1 MAGINSVILVGRLT
15 KDAELYKTKSGTSYC
30 RFSVAI
36 DRPKKKDEQTSTAD
50 FPNVLAWR
58 QQAEYIGNY
67 GRKGAMVAVQGSI
80 QTGSYTDRDGRKVYT
95 TEVLA
100 NNVQLLEGK
109 KNKADYPNYGT
120 SLRPEDIDTNDGF
133 DTGSTSASIPDDDLP
148 F

>member
-1 MAGINSVILVGRLT
+1 MAGINNVVLVGRLT
-15 KDAELYKTKSGTSYC
+15 KDAELVKTRNGTSYC

-36 DRPKKKDEQTSTAD
+36 DRPKKKDEQTSIAD

-67 GRKGAMVAVQGSI
+67 GRKGSMVAVQGSI

-133 DTGSTSASIPDDDLP
+133 DTGSASVSIPDDDLP